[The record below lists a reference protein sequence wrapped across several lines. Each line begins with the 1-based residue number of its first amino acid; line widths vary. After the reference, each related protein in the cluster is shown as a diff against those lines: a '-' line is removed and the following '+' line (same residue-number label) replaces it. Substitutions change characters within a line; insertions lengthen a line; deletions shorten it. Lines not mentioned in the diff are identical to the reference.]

1 MTKEDIKEMI
11 TPDIIEALAANV
23 EALKDLFEERKKKDD
38 DDRWKKDDDDRKKK
52 DDDDRK
58 KKDDDD
64 RKKKDDDD
72 RKKKD
77 DDDRKKKDDDDRKK
91 KDKKCCCPEFLKFK
105 FVLCNAKIFNDNV
118 ECPPQGKGYRPY

>member
-77 DDDRKKKDDDDRKK
+77 DDDRKKKD
-91 KDKKCCCPEFLKFK
+91 KKCCCPEFLKFK

>member
-77 DDDRKKKDDDDRKK
+77 
-91 KDKKCCCPEFLKFK
+91 KKCCCPEFLKFK